1 MTPAERA
8 AAPPA
13 MPAEQIADAV
23 LHMLTDENLAGR
35 VLVCQRD
42 QPRTV
47 LLPTLDWFE
56 FLQALSNL
64 PPSSEHET

>member
-13 MPAEQIADAV
+13 MPAEQVADAV
-23 LHMLTDENLAGR
+23 LHMLTDKNLAGR
-35 VLVCQRD
+35 ILVCQHD

-47 LLPTLDWFE
+47 LLPALDCSE
-56 FLQALSNL
+56 FLHAISNL
-64 PPSSEHET
+64 PYA